1 MPKTETTEEKLFS
14 YLKKA
19 TSELQQSRRRV
30 AELEAAEAEPI
41 AIVGTAC
48 RYPGGVRSPED
59 LWRLVAEG
67 QHAISS
73 FPTDRGWDL
82 EDLYDPDPDRPGKS
96 YARDGGFLDGAA
108 QFDAAFFGISP
119 REALAMDPQQ
129 RLLLETTWEV
139 FERAGIDPTSL
150 RGSRTGVF
158 AGISHQD
165 YAAGQ
170 RPSAEVSEGHLMTGT
185 AVSVVSGRVAYAFGL
200 EGPAMTVDTACS
212 SSLVALH
219 LAAQALRN
227 GECTLAVAG
236 GVTVMATPGAFTRFS
251 RERGLAPDGRC
262 KAFSSDADGTGFSE
276 GVGVLLVERLSDAR
290 RNGHP
295 VLAVVSG
302 SAVNQDGASNGLTAP
317 NGPSQQR
324 VIQQALANAGLA
336 GADVDAVEA
345 HGTGTRLGDPIEAQA
360 LIATYGQ
367 ARSADRPLWLGSLK
381 SNIGHTQ
388 AAAGVAGVIKMIQ
401 AMGHGTLPRTLH
413 VNQPSP
419 QVDWAAGAV
428 ELLTEAM
435 PWPEG
440 DRPRRAGISSFGIS
454 GTNAH
459 VIIEQGAPPR
469 TASDPGESRADE
481 PGVRGGA
488 PVPATTESAT
498 EPQPV
503 PWLLSGHSATALRA
517 QADRL
522 KSYAANNTGIRP
534 ADIGFSLV
542 TTRAALEHRA
552 VVVAADHA
560 GFTAGLDALAEGR
573 TAPGVVSGTV
583 VAGARSAF
591 LFSGQ
596 GSQRVGMGRELQQAF
611 PVFAEAF
618 EAVCAQVDPYLEHP
632 LLDVVLAAPDSDF
645 GALLHQTAYTQ
656 PALFAL
662 EVALFR
668 LVESWGV
675 RPDYVAGHSV
685 GEIAAAHV
693 AGVFS
698 LEDAARL
705 VVARGQ
711 LMQALPAEGA
721 MVALQVSEDEVL
733 PSLTP
738 WLEQDR
744 VDVAA
749 VNGAASTVVSGDEE
763 AVLAVAEH
771 WQARGRKV
779 RRLTVSHAFHSP
791 RMDPMLDQFRVV
803 VEGIRFAEPA
813 IPVVSSVTGRLAEPG
828 QLTTADYWVRHVRQT
843 VRFHDALQTLQTEN
857 VTAFLEIGPD
867 GQLSAMTR
875 DFLTDTGAHAA
886 VAPLLRRERPEA
898 PSALTAIAGLH
909 THGVSID
916 WRTYF
921 TSTSTSTSTSTGTG
935 TGTGQATAD
944 TPVQLPTY
952 AFQHQSFWLGPTA
965 PVGDVST
972 AGLTSP
978 DHPLLS
984 AATTTAVDGSL
995 LLTGRLSQRSPAWI
1009 GDHRIGGVVLLP
1021 GTALVELVVRAG
1033 DQAGCSR
1040 IDELIML
1047 TPLTLPEHG
1056 AVRIQVAVGGPAHDG
1071 RRPVHIH
1078 SSTSD
1083 TTGDEQWTLNAS
1095 GLLTVEMTDPPAD
1108 LTPWPPQH
1116 ATRIPLD
1123 GLYERLAESGYGY
1136 GPVFQGL
1143 RAAWTLGDDT
1153 YAEVEIPAGDQTDTD
1168 RYELHPALLD
1178 AALHASSLQGDEAGA
1193 GQLLPFAWTGVSLY
1207 AAGASALLVK
1217 VSRTGPDTMALLVA
1231 DTEGHPVATVDS
1243 LTVRPMAIDQTAR
1256 STSHPDALFT
1266 VGLEWAQAREGNRTI
1281 PLSDC
1286 AMLAPDEP
1294 DLTSAPA
1301 WPGSSAQRYAG
1312 LAALAEICGTDGP
1325 VPAVVLAP
1333 FLPGDAAPAD
1343 TAAATHATTRRAA
1356 ALIKGWLGDD
1366 RFTDSRLVFVTRGAV
1381 ATSGRDELHD
1391 LEHSTVWGLVRS
1403 AQTENPGRFALLDLD
1418 DPDTVTEL
1426 PEAIL
1431 ADQAQLV
1438 LRDGRLGNLRLAKGA
1453 AIQDPD
1459 PGWGVDGTVL
1469 ITGGT
1474 GVLGGLVA
1482 RHLVAGHGVRR
1493 LLLCSRRGPDAP
1505 GAVELVAELTALGAD
1520 VTVAA
1525 CDAADR
1531 DALAA
1536 LLDTV
1541 PATHPLTGVVHTAGV
1556 IDDATVTTLTPE
1568 RIDAVLRPKVDAALN
1583 LHQLTAH
1590 LGLTRFVL
1598 FSSAAGLFGG
1608 AGQGNYAAAN
1618 AFLDALAQLRK
1629 RQGLPGV
1636 SLAWGAW
1643 VQDGGMTATLDAGD
1657 VERMARGGVLPLSHE
1672 QGLNLFDLAV
1682 AGSEPLVAPMR
1693 LDTTALRESG
1703 ATVPEML
1710 RGLVRERSRRR
1721 VGPSHTTSAAM
1732 ALEQRLSGLVEGERR
1747 AALLDLVCGHVARVL
1762 GHADPSSIEE
1772 TRPFKDTGFDSLTA
1786 VELRNVLHGATGLR
1800 LPATL
1805 VFDYPTPAALTDHL
1819 YDELLGSREDAVLA
1833 PITRAAYDEPIAI
1846 VAMSCRYPG
1855 GVCTPED
1862 LWRLVAEGR
1871 DTITDFPDDRGWDID
1886 ALYDPDP
1893 GHPGTS
1899 YTRRGGFLSDAAGFD
1914 PAFFRIS
1921 PREALAMDP
1930 QQRLL
1935 LEMTWE
1941 MFERA
1946 LIDPTT
1952 LKGSQAG
1959 VFIGTAGP
1967 GYGGRIHHESQ
1978 GVEGQQL
1985 FGGSAAVTSGRISYT
2000 FGLEGPAMTVD
2011 TMCSSSL
2018 VALHLAVQSLRN
2030 GESSMAL
2037 AGGVTVMSRP
2047 AAFTEF
2053 SRQRGLSP
2061 DGRCKSFADAADGTG
2076 WGEGAGVLLLERLSD
2091 ARRNGHPVL
2100 AVIRGS
2106 AVNQDGASNGL
2117 TAPNGPS
2124 QQRVIRQALANAS
2137 LSPAD
2142 VDAVE
2147 AHGTGTPLGDPIEA
2161 QALIATYGQD
2171 RPADR
2176 PLRLGSVKSNI
2187 AHAQAAAAVGGVI
2200 KMVQAI
2206 RHGLLPKT
2214 LHVEQPSRHVDWS
2227 AGSVELLTEAMPW
2240 PETDQPRRA
2249 GVSAF
2254 GGSGTNAHM
2263 IIEQAPA
2270 PDEEHTDGTSR
2281 TSGESGAEQA
2291 RPLPM
2296 VPWLLSAKTS
2306 QALAAQARRLSAHLR
2321 ANPDL
2326 RSADV
2331 AHSLLTT
2338 RSVHAERAVF
2348 IAGDRD
2354 EALAALDAL
2363 ADGTPA
2369 PHLVQGLADVS
2380 GKTVFVFPGQG
2391 SQWVGMAVELLD
2403 GSEVFAEHMAACA
2416 RALEPF
2422 VDWSLEDVL
2431 RQTDGTWPLE
2441 RVEVVQPVLW
2451 AVMVSLAGL
2460 WQAHG
2465 VEPAA
2470 VLGHSQGEIAAA
2482 CVAGALSLEDG
2493 ARVVALR
2500 SQAIAETLAGHG
2512 GMLSIAAPATDIA
2525 PLIARW
2531 NERISIATVNGPH
2544 SVVVAGDPDALE
2556 ALRGELE
2563 TRGLRNRR
2571 IPVDYASHTPHVEA
2585 IRERLLADLAVI
2597 QPRAASI
2604 PVLSTV
2610 TGAWLDTTV
2619 MDAEYWYRN
2628 LRQTVEFEA
2637 ATRTLLDQDHRYFVE
2652 ISPHPVLSAM
2662 VRDCLDTSRPVVTAP
2677 TLRRDRTD
2685 ATAALTAL
2693 AEAHGHGVPV
2703 DWASLFAGSTAR
2715 AVHLPTYPFQRQHY
2729 WLDSGTGSSDM
2740 STAGLASPDHPLLGA
2755 VTTVAG
2761 EDGHLFTGRLSVRT
2775 HPWLADHQIT
2785 GSVLLPGTAFVELAV
2800 RAGDQA
2806 GCGRVE
2812 ELTLLAP
2819 LVLPEEGSVRVQM
2832 KVGEPDATGR
2842 RTIEVYS
2849 SDQQAPGRERWV
2861 LNASGML
2868 AGEPVEAPPSLTT
2881 WPPEGAV
2888 PVPLDGFHD
2897 RLAARGFGYGPTFRG
2912 LSAAWSRGDE
2922 IFAEAALPSGHRQDA
2937 ARFGLHPA
2945 LLDAA
2950 LHAMELREPRPAGDG
2965 VRLPFAWNGF
2975 SLHASGAEAVR
2986 LRLAPTGADALSVT
3000 LADAIGRPVASARS
3014 LALRELSSDLLR
3026 PASVSYGD
3034 SLFRT
3039 AWIPALVGPEAESGP
3054 GRPSAGWA
3062 VLGPDPLGAANALN
3076 LTGTS
3081 CSCYPDLAALIAA
3094 VDGGAAVPEAVLAPY
3109 AAEPAPD
3116 AGSPADAVRA
3126 STGRALQLL
3135 QSWLSEDR
3143 LERSR
3148 LIVLTRGAVAVGTDE
3163 GVTDLVSAS
3172 VRGLVRSA
3180 QAEHPGRFSLV
3191 DIDDREESWAVL
3203 SAAAV
3208 SGEPQVALRCG
3219 QMKVPRLGSVDVP
3232 TTGMPEMPDVWGVD
3246 GTVLITGGTG
3256 VLGGL
3261 VARHLVAGHGVRR
3274 LLLCSRRGPDAP
3286 GAVELV
3292 AELTALG
3299 ADVTVAAC
3307 DAADRDALAALLD
3320 TVPATHPLTG
3330 VVHTAGVIDD
3340 ATVTTLTPERI
3351 DAVLRPK
3358 VDAALNLHQL
3368 TAHLGLTRF
3377 VLFSSAAGLFG
3388 GAGQGNYAAANAF
3401 LDALAQHRRANGLN
3415 AQSLAWGL
3423 WAEASGMTGHLD
3435 AADLARM
3442 GRSGL
3447 TAMPTGD
3454 GLALLDTAQRVDEAT
3469 LVTAALDTR
3478 ALHARAADGT
3488 LPALFHALVPV
3499 PRRSATSP
3507 AAQAAGPDGLRQRL
3521 SGLVVGERRAALL
3534 DLVCGHVARVLGHA
3548 DPSSIEE
3555 NKGFKD
3561 TGFDSLSAVE
3571 FRNRLHGATGL
3582 RLPATLVFDY
3592 PTPAA
3597 LTDHLYDELLGSRED
3612 AVLAPI
3618 TRAAYDPVDFDYP
3631 TPAAL
3636 TDHLYD
3642 ELLGSREDAVL
3653 APITRAAYD
3662 EPIAIVGMACRYPG
3676 GVESPEDLWQLV
3688 ADGRDAI
3695 SDFPADRGWNVES
3708 LYHPDPDHPG
3718 TSYTRAGGFLH
3729 DAADFDPEF
3738 FGISPREALATDP
3751 QQRLLLETSWEA
3763 MERAGINPSTL
3774 KGTPTGVFLGV
3785 MYNDYGTAMQQAAEV
3800 FEGHMA
3806 SGSAG
3811 SVASG
3816 RVSYT
3821 FGLEGPAVTVDTA
3834 CSSSLVALHL
3844 AAQALRNGECTLAL
3858 AGGVA
3863 VMSTPA
3869 TFVEF
3874 SRQRGLAA
3882 DGRCKAFADAADG
3895 TGWGE
3900 GVGVLLVERLSDARR
3915 NGHPVLAVVS
3925 GSAVNQD
3932 GASNGLT
3939 APNGPSQQRVIQQA
3953 LANAGLAGA
3962 DVDAV
3967 EAHGTGT
3974 RLGDPIEAQ
3983 ALIATYGQAR
3993 SADRPLWLGS
4003 LKSNI
4008 GHTQAAA
4015 GVAGVIKMV
4024 QAMQHGTLPPTL
4036 HIDQPTGQVDWA
4048 TGAVEL
4054 LTEAVPWPDSD
4065 RPRRVAVS
4073 SFGVSGTNAHV
4084 IIEHTPHTPHTTRTC
4099 PILPIPPGPA
4109 DCAGPSAGAW
4119 LLSAKTSQAL
4129 AAQARRLSAHL
4140 RANPDLRSADVA
4152 HSLLTTRSVHA
4163 ERAVFIAGDRDEA
4176 LAALDALADGTPAPH
4191 LVQGLADVSGKTV
4204 FVFPGQGS
4212 QWVGMAVELLDG
4224 SEVFAE
4230 HMAACARALEPFVDW
4245 SLEDVLRQTDGTWP
4259 LERVEVVQPVLW
4271 AVMVSLAGLWQA
4283 HGVEP
4288 AAVLGHSQGEIAAAC
4303 VAGALSLEDGARVVA
4318 LRSQAIA
4325 ETLAG
4330 HGGMLSI
4337 AAPATDIAP
4346 LIARWNERISIATV
4360 NGPHS
4365 VVVAGDPDALEALR
4379 GELETRGLRNRRI
4392 PVDYASH
4399 TPHVEAIRERLLAD
4413 LAVIQPR
4420 AASIPVLSTVTGAWL
4435 DTTVMDAEYWYR
4447 NLRQTVEFEAATRTL
4462 LDQDHRYFVE
4472 ISPHPVLTIGLQ
4484 QTIEETTAPARTLS
4498 TLRRNEGTLRHLF
4511 TSLAQA
4517 HAHGLTIDW
4526 TPAFTHTEPRTTP
4539 LPTYPFQHE
4548 RYWLDT
4554 AEPPVGQGAGTDTVE
4569 SGFWDAVEGE
4579 EWQTLADTLGVTA
4592 DAPFDSVMSAL
4603 SSWRL
4608 RQREQSLVDGWRY
4621 RIEWKPFR
4629 APVSAPD
4636 SVSGTWWVVVPA
4648 HAGDADRERAQAVR
4662 GTLESSGRARTI
4674 LVAVDPAADDRGSLE
4689 LKLRDAATE
4698 AGPPAGVLSLLA
4710 TDERPLPGH
4719 DVVPGGLAA
4728 NLALVQA
4735 LGDAQIDAPLWVGT
4749 CGAVSAGRS
4758 DRLANP
4764 GQAAVWGLGRVVAL
4778 EHPERWGGLIDLPVV
4793 LDPRAVER
4801 LVTVLAASGEE
4812 DQLAVRASGVLV
4824 RRLVR
4829 VPARQVPD
4837 GVQWKPEGTVLV
4849 TGGTG
4854 ALGAEVARWLAHGGA
4869 EHLVLTSRR
4878 GGSAPG
4884 AAELTDELL
4893 ALGTEVTLAACDM
4906 ADRDAVAALLAEH
4919 APSSVVHTA
4928 GVLDDGVLDSLDRGR
4943 LESVLLPKVAAARHL
4958 HELTKDANVSA
4969 FVLFSSA
4976 AGVLGSAGQGNYAAA
4991 NAYLDALAE
5000 QRRADGLV
5008 AHSIAWGAW
5017 DGGGLAVGDSVVEER
5032 LRHGGVVPMRPQ
5044 LAITALQQTLDRAE
5058 TAVVIADVDW
5068 PRYLTAVTPRP
5079 WLADLPEVAQALNAD
5094 DAAGAPCGTAGQGS
5108 SPLAERLSGRPAPEQ
5123 RRLVL
5128 DLVRT
5133 NVAAV
5138 LGHAGAESIE
5148 SGRAFRELGFD
5159 SLTAV
5164 ELRNRLAAATGLR
5177 LPTTLVFD
5185 YPSAAVLADHLYAQ
5199 AIGSDEGPVA
5209 DLSSG
5214 ADPAAGPDDEPI
5226 AIVSMSC
5233 RFPGGVSSP
5242 EELWQ
5247 LLLAGEDTI
5256 TGFPDDRDWDVD
5268 ALYDPDPDHP
5278 GTTYSRSGAFLSD
5291 AAGFDATL
5299 FGISPREA
5307 LAMDPQQRLLL
5318 ETAWEVFERAGIDP
5332 TSVRGSRAG
5341 VFVGTNGQDYARHV
5355 PQEPIGVEGYLLA
5368 GNAASVISGRLSYT
5382 FGLEGPAV
5390 TVDTACS
5397 SSLVALHLAVQA
5409 LRNGECSIALAG
5421 GVSVMSTPAAFVEFS
5436 RQRGLAADGRCKA
5449 FADAADG
5456 TGWGE
5461 GVGVLLVERLSD
5473 ARRNGHPVLAVVRGS
5488 AVNQDGASNGLTAP
5502 NGPSQQRVIRQ
5513 ALVDAALTGSDI
5525 DAVEAHGTGTR
5536 LGDPIEAQALIATYG
5551 QDRPAN
5557 RPLWLGSVKSN
5568 IAHTQAAAGVAGVIK
5583 MVQAIRHGV
5592 LPKTL
5597 HVDRPTSHVDW
5608 EAGAVELLTEA
5619 MPWPETD
5626 RPRRAG
5632 ISSFGVSGTN
5642 AHTIVEQAPAAED
5655 EPETGPPADAPPTVV
5670 PWVLSAATE
5679 DALREQAARL
5689 ATYLDE
5695 RPEPSP
5701 ADIGSSL
5708 VTTRA
5713 ALDHRAVVLG
5723 EDRDAL
5729 RAGLVLL
5736 ANGKSGPAV
5745 VRGLARPGQKVA
5757 FLFTGQG
5764 SQRLGMGRELH
5775 RHLPVFR
5782 QFFDEACAALDAH
5795 LPVPIAA
5802 ALFAQA
5808 DGADAGLIDG
5818 TEFAQPALFA
5828 LEVALCRTLEF
5839 CGVRPVYVAGHSVGE
5854 IAAAHVAGVFS
5865 LEDAARLVVAR
5876 GQLMQALPAGGAMV
5890 ALQVSEDDL
5899 LPSLTPWLEQDRL
5912 GIAAVNGAASTVV
5925 SGDEEA
5931 VLAVAEHWQ
5940 ARGRKVRRLTVSHA
5954 FHSPRMDPMLD
5965 QFRVVVE
5972 GIRFAEPAIPVVSS
5986 VTGRLAEPGQLT
5998 TADYW
6003 VRHVRQTVRFHDAL
6017 QTLQTEN
6024 VTAFLE
6030 IGPDGQLSAMAQE
6043 TLTAQVHTIP
6053 TLRKNRSETTGLLT
6067 ALAQLHTT
6075 GTVPDW
6081 TAYLNHHPTPS
6092 TPVPTYPFQHHHY
6105 WMHGGTQATDVSS
6118 AGLSGANHPLL
6129 GAAVPLAGGEGH
6141 LFTGRLSVRTHRWLA
6156 DHQVGSTVVLPGT
6169 AFVELA
6175 VRAGDQ
6181 VGCGHV
6187 EELTLEAPLVLPE
6200 SGAVQIQLRLRR
6212 ADESGRRELVVYGR
6226 LATDREDL
6234 WSEEEWTRHASGVVV
6249 AAAPSAPEPVQ
6260 LTVWPPEGA
6269 TELIVKDLYERIAGT
6284 SFGYGPAFQGLRA
6297 AWRLDDAVF
6306 AEVVLPQD
6314 QYAVASRFG
6323 LHPAL
6328 LDAALH
6334 GVALGQ
6340 PAADTAEPHTDRM
6353 PFSWSGVTLYAAGAT
6368 ALRVRLDIASPED
6381 VSLLVADGS
6390 GAPVAAVNSLKL
6402 RPVAA
6407 DLASAGVADSLFR
6420 LEWSKAVDDEPGRAE
6435 PGQWALIG
6443 TPPGADFTPGEDG
6456 VIIGSYPDMAALTDA
6471 LDKGVAVPQRV
6482 LLSAPSEEEQDQ
6494 AHDLASAVDKATN
6507 ALLAVLQQWLS
6518 DDRFDSSRLAVLT
6531 RHAVSTAGQEDVTD
6545 LAHASWWGL
6554 VRSAQSEHPDRFVLA
6569 DTDGTQISH
6578 AALLPALLSGEP
6590 QVALRDGTRYVPRL
6604 ARAVASGDG
6613 PVARVDPAGT
6623 VLVTG
6628 GTGTLGS
6635 SLARHLVVEHG
6646 VRRLLLVSRRGGES
6660 EGAAELVAELTG
6672 LGADVTVAACD
6683 VGDRGAVAELLAGI
6697 PAGHPLTAVVHAS
6710 GVTDDAVIEALTAE
6724 QVGRVLRSKVDG
6736 AVNLHE
6742 LTRGL
6747 DLSAF
6752 VLFSSAAGVFGNP
6765 GQGNYAAANAFLDA
6779 LAVRRRAEGLAAR
6792 SLAWGLW
6799 EEASAMTSRLAG
6811 ADLVR
6816 MGRAGL
6822 LPLTTGQ
6829 GLALFDAAHRTDEP
6843 LVLPMRL
6850 DTTALR
6856 STTGQPPALLR
6867 NLVRVQA
6874 RRTAGAAPGPDAA
6887 ATFQQQLI
6895 SLSVAER
6902 GRVLLETVRGHA
6914 AAVLGHSGPEAV
6926 DVDKGFMEAGFDSLS
6941 AVEFRNRLTSTT
6953 GLRMPATVTFDYPSP
6968 AALAEHLLTR
6978 LVPEV
6983 AMPAEEQHPH
6993 TRPEDGPV
7001 DRPGDEQGGAIDDM
7015 DVDSLVE
7022 LALGE

>member
-1 MPKTETTEEKLFS
+1 M
-14 YLKKA
+14 
-19 TSELQQSRRRV
+19 
-30 AELEAAEAEPI
+30 
-41 AIVGTAC
+41 
-48 RYPGGVRSPED
+48 
-59 LWRLVAEG
+59 
-67 QHAISS
+67 
-73 FPTDRGWDL
+73 
-82 EDLYDPDPDRPGKS
+82 
-96 YARDGGFLDGAA
+96 
-108 QFDAAFFGISP
+108 
-119 REALAMDPQQ
+119 
-129 RLLLETTWEV
+129 
-139 FERAGIDPTSL
+139 
-150 RGSRTGVF
+150 
-158 AGISHQD
+158 
-165 YAAGQ
+165 
-170 RPSAEVSEGHLMTGT
+170 
-185 AVSVVSGRVAYAFGL
+185 
-200 EGPAMTVDTACS
+200 
-212 SSLVALH
+212 
-219 LAAQALRN
+219 
-227 GECTLAVAG
+227 
-236 GVTVMATPGAFTRFS
+236 
-251 RERGLAPDGRC
+251 
-262 KAFSSDADGTGFSE
+262 
-276 GVGVLLVERLSDAR
+276 
-290 RNGHP
+290 
-295 VLAVVSG
+295 
-302 SAVNQDGASNGLTAP
+302 
-317 NGPSQQR
+317 
-324 VIQQALANAGLA
+324 
-336 GADVDAVEA
+336 
-345 HGTGTRLGDPIEAQA
+345 
-360 LIATYGQ
+360 
-367 ARSADRPLWLGSLK
+367 
-381 SNIGHTQ
+381 
-388 AAAGVAGVIKMIQ
+388 
-401 AMGHGTLPRTLH
+401 
-413 VNQPSP
+413 
-419 QVDWAAGAV
+419 
-428 ELLTEAM
+428 
-435 PWPEG
+435 
-440 DRPRRAGISSFGIS
+440 
-454 GTNAH
+454 
-459 VIIEQGAPPR
+459 
-469 TASDPGESRADE
+469 
-481 PGVRGGA
+481 
-488 PVPATTESAT
+488 
-498 EPQPV
+498 
-503 PWLLSGHSATALRA
+503 
-517 QADRL
+517 
-522 KSYAANNTGIRP
+522 
-534 ADIGFSLV
+534 
-542 TTRAALEHRA
+542 
-552 VVVAADHA
+552 
-560 GFTAGLDALAEGR
+560 
-573 TAPGVVSGTV
+573 
-583 VAGARSAF
+583 
-591 LFSGQ
+591 
-596 GSQRVGMGRELQQAF
+596 
-611 PVFAEAF
+611 
-618 EAVCAQVDPYLEHP
+618 
-632 LLDVVLAAPDSDF
+632 
-645 GALLHQTAYTQ
+645 
-656 PALFAL
+656 
-662 EVALFR
+662 
-668 LVESWGV
+668 
-675 RPDYVAGHSV
+675 
-685 GEIAAAHV
+685 
-693 AGVFS
+693 
-698 LEDAARL
+698 
-705 VVARGQ
+705 
-711 LMQALPAEGA
+711 
-721 MVALQVSEDEVL
+721 
-733 PSLTP
+733 
-738 WLEQDR
+738 
-744 VDVAA
+744 
-749 VNGAASTVVSGDEE
+749 
-763 AVLAVAEH
+763 
-771 WQARGRKV
+771 
-779 RRLTVSHAFHSP
+779 
-791 RMDPMLDQFRVV
+791 
-803 VEGIRFAEPA
+803 
-813 IPVVSSVTGRLAEPG
+813 
-828 QLTTADYWVRHVRQT
+828 
-843 VRFHDALQTLQTEN
+843 
-857 VTAFLEIGPD
+857 
-867 GQLSAMTR
+867 
-875 DFLTDTGAHAA
+875 
-886 VAPLLRRERPEA
+886 
-898 PSALTAIAGLH
+898 
-909 THGVSID
+909 
-916 WRTYF
+916 
-921 TSTSTSTSTSTGTG
+921 
-935 TGTGQATAD
+935 
-944 TPVQLPTY
+944 
-952 AFQHQSFWLGPTA
+952 
-965 PVGDVST
+965 
-972 AGLTSP
+972 
-978 DHPLLS
+978 
-984 AATTTAVDGSL
+984 
-995 LLTGRLSQRSPAWI
+995 
-1009 GDHRIGGVVLLP
+1009 
-1021 GTALVELVVRAG
+1021 
-1033 DQAGCSR
+1033 
-1040 IDELIML
+1040 
-1047 TPLTLPEHG
+1047 
-1056 AVRIQVAVGGPAHDG
+1056 
-1071 RRPVHIH
+1071 
-1078 SSTSD
+1078 
-1083 TTGDEQWTLNAS
+1083 
-1095 GLLTVEMTDPPAD
+1095 
-1108 LTPWPPQH
+1108 
-1116 ATRIPLD
+1116 
-1123 GLYERLAESGYGY
+1123 
-1136 GPVFQGL
+1136 
-1143 RAAWTLGDDT
+1143 
-1153 YAEVEIPAGDQTDTD
+1153 
-1168 RYELHPALLD
+1168 
-1178 AALHASSLQGDEAGA
+1178 
-1193 GQLLPFAWTGVSLY
+1193 
-1207 AAGASALLVK
+1207 
-1217 VSRTGPDTMALLVA
+1217 
-1231 DTEGHPVATVDS
+1231 
-1243 LTVRPMAIDQTAR
+1243 
-1256 STSHPDALFT
+1256 
-1266 VGLEWAQAREGNRTI
+1266 
-1281 PLSDC
+1281 
-1286 AMLAPDEP
+1286 
-1294 DLTSAPA
+1294 
-1301 WPGSSAQRYAG
+1301 
-1312 LAALAEICGTDGP
+1312 
-1325 VPAVVLAP
+1325 
-1333 FLPGDAAPAD
+1333 
-1343 TAAATHATTRRAA
+1343 
-1356 ALIKGWLGDD
+1356 
-1366 RFTDSRLVFVTRGAV
+1366 
-1381 ATSGRDELHD
+1381 
-1391 LEHSTVWGLVRS
+1391 
-1403 AQTENPGRFALLDLD
+1403 
-1418 DPDTVTEL
+1418 
-1426 PEAIL
+1426 
-1431 ADQAQLV
+1431 
-1438 LRDGRLGNLRLAKGA
+1438 
-1453 AIQDPD
+1453 
-1459 PGWGVDGTVL
+1459 
-1469 ITGGT
+1469 
-1474 GVLGGLVA
+1474 
-1482 RHLVAGHGVRR
+1482 
-1493 LLLCSRRGPDAP
+1493 
-1505 GAVELVAELTALGAD
+1505 
-1520 VTVAA
+1520 
-1525 CDAADR
+1525 
-1531 DALAA
+1531 
-1536 LLDTV
+1536 
-1541 PATHPLTGVVHTAGV
+1541 
-1556 IDDATVTTLTPE
+1556 
-1568 RIDAVLRPKVDAALN
+1568 
-1583 LHQLTAH
+1583 
-1590 LGLTRFVL
+1590 
-1598 FSSAAGLFGG
+1598 
-1608 AGQGNYAAAN
+1608 
-1618 AFLDALAQLRK
+1618 
-1629 RQGLPGV
+1629 
-1636 SLAWGAW
+1636 
-1643 VQDGGMTATLDAGD
+1643 
-1657 VERMARGGVLPLSHE
+1657 
-1672 QGLNLFDLAV
+1672 
-1682 AGSEPLVAPMR
+1682 
-1693 LDTTALRESG
+1693 
-1703 ATVPEML
+1703 
-1710 RGLVRERSRRR
+1710 
-1721 VGPSHTTSAAM
+1721 
-1732 ALEQRLSGLVEGERR
+1732 
-1747 AALLDLVCGHVARVL
+1747 
-1762 GHADPSSIEE
+1762 
-1772 TRPFKDTGFDSLTA
+1772 
-1786 VELRNVLHGATGLR
+1786 
-1800 LPATL
+1800 
-1805 VFDYPTPAALTDHL
+1805 
-1819 YDELLGSREDAVLA
+1819 
-1833 PITRAAYDEPIAI
+1833 
-1846 VAMSCRYPG
+1846 
-1855 GVCTPED
+1855 
-1862 LWRLVAEGR
+1862 
-1871 DTITDFPDDRGWDID
+1871 
-1886 ALYDPDP
+1886 
-1893 GHPGTS
+1893 
-1899 YTRRGGFLSDAAGFD
+1899 
-1914 PAFFRIS
+1914 
-1921 PREALAMDP
+1921 
-1930 QQRLL
+1930 
-1935 LEMTWE
+1935 
-1941 MFERA
+1941 
-1946 LIDPTT
+1946 
-1952 LKGSQAG
+1952 
-1959 VFIGTAGP
+1959 
-1967 GYGGRIHHESQ
+1967 
-1978 GVEGQQL
+1978 
-1985 FGGSAAVTSGRISYT
+1985 
-2000 FGLEGPAMTVD
+2000 
-2011 TMCSSSL
+2011 
-2018 VALHLAVQSLRN
+2018 
-2030 GESSMAL
+2030 
-2037 AGGVTVMSRP
+2037 
-2047 AAFTEF
+2047 
-2053 SRQRGLSP
+2053 
-2061 DGRCKSFADAADGTG
+2061 
-2076 WGEGAGVLLLERLSD
+2076 
-2091 ARRNGHPVL
+2091 
-2100 AVIRGS
+2100 
-2106 AVNQDGASNGL
+2106 
-2117 TAPNGPS
+2117 
-2124 QQRVIRQALANAS
+2124 
-2137 LSPAD
+2137 
-2142 VDAVE
+2142 
-2147 AHGTGTPLGDPIEA
+2147 
-2161 QALIATYGQD
+2161 
-2171 RPADR
+2171 
-2176 PLRLGSVKSNI
+2176 
-2187 AHAQAAAAVGGVI
+2187 
-2200 KMVQAI
+2200 
-2206 RHGLLPKT
+2206 
-2214 LHVEQPSRHVDWS
+2214 
-2227 AGSVELLTEAMPW
+2227 
-2240 PETDQPRRA
+2240 
-2249 GVSAF
+2249 
-2254 GGSGTNAHM
+2254 
-2263 IIEQAPA
+2263 
-2270 PDEEHTDGTSR
+2270 
-2281 TSGESGAEQA
+2281 
-2291 RPLPM
+2291 
-2296 VPWLLSAKTS
+2296 
-2306 QALAAQARRLSAHLR
+2306 
-2321 ANPDL
+2321 
-2326 RSADV
+2326 
-2331 AHSLLTT
+2331 
-2338 RSVHAERAVF
+2338 
-2348 IAGDRD
+2348 
-2354 EALAALDAL
+2354 
-2363 ADGTPA
+2363 
-2369 PHLVQGLADVS
+2369 S

-2422 VDWSLEDVL
+2422 VGWSLEDVL
-2431 RQTDGTWPLE
+2431 RQVDGTWSLD
-2441 RVEVVQPVLW
+2441 RVDVVQPVLW

-2500 SQAIAETLAGHG
+2500 SRAIAEALAGHG
-2512 GMLSIAAPATDIA
+2512 GMLSIAAPATEVTA
-2525 PLIARW
+2525 LITPWGRQ
-2531 NERISIATVNGPH
+2531 ITIATVNGPH

-2652 ISPHPVLSAM
+2652 ISPHPVLTTAIQET
-2662 VRDCLDTSRPVVTAP
+2662 LDVTDTAAVATG
-2677 TLRRDRTD
+2677 TLRRNEGSLRRFQ
-2685 ATAALTAL
+2685 LAL
-2693 AEAHGHGVPV
+2693 AELVTRGLTPHWPALYP
-2703 DWASLFAGSTAR
+2703 DAR
-2715 AVHLPTYPFQRQHY
+2715 HTDLPTYPFQRERY
-2729 WLDSGTGSSDM
+2729 WPRISAVKVGDVRSI
-2740 STAGLASPDHPLLGA
+2740 GLGGADHPLLSM
-2755 VTTVAG
+2755 TVPLADAG
-2761 EDGHLFTGRLSVRT
+2761 GLVLAGRLSRET
-2775 HPWLADHQIT
+2775 HPWLTDHAVR
-2785 GSVLLPGTAFVELAV
+2785 GEVLLPGTAFVELAIH
-2800 RAGDQA
+2800 AGDQVGCARVAELTIESPLFLPERGGIQIQAAVGAPDDSGLRQLTVDSRHEDAPDDVPWTRNATGVLTPEDASAEFDFGVWPPPAARRAEHDALYERLA
-2806 GCGRVE
+2806 GSGLEYGPLFQGVRTVWQQGE
-2812 ELTLLAP
+2812 EL
-2819 LVLPEEGSVRVQM
+2819 
-2832 KVGEPDATGR
+2832 
-2842 RTIEVYS
+2842 
-2849 SDQQAPGRERWV
+2849 
-2861 LNASGML
+2861 
-2868 AGEPVEAPPSLTT
+2868 
-2881 WPPEGAV
+2881 
-2888 PVPLDGFHD
+2888 
-2897 RLAARGFGYGPTFRG
+2897 
-2912 LSAAWSRGDE
+2912 
-2922 IFAEAALPSGHRQDA
+2922 FAEIRLPDTEHEDSG
-2937 ARFGLHPA
+2937 RFAIHPA
-2945 LLDAA
+2945 LLDATLHPLA
-2950 LHAMELREPRPAGDG
+2950 LGATETAEGAEI
-2965 VRLPFAWNGF
+2965 RLPFAWTGV
-2975 SLHASGAEAVR
+2975 SLYASGATTLRVRLSGTGAGSGAVR
-2986 LRLAPTGADALSVT
+2986 IEAADEIGAPVVT
-3000 LADAIGRPVASARS
+3000 VDSMVARPVAAGQ
-3014 LALRELSSDLLR
+3014 LAG
-3026 PASVSYGD
+3026 ASGQRQD
-3034 SLFRT
+3034 SLYQISWT
-3039 AWIPALVGPEAESGP
+3039 ALPLPI
-3054 GRPSAGWA
+3054 RAGSRSSA
-3062 VLGPDPLGAANALN
+3062 VLGPDALGIRAVLGA
-3076 LTGTS
+3076 GS
-3081 CSCYPDLAALIAA
+3081 FPDLAAVAEAGDIPELVFLTCPPIAVASAGDVRAA
-3094 VDGGAAVPEAVLAPY
+3094 V
-3109 AAEPAPD
+3109 
-3116 AGSPADAVRA
+3116 R
-3126 STGRALQLL
+3126 RALTTV
-3135 QSWLSEDR
+3135 QSWVTDDR
-3143 LERSR
+3143 FDGSR

-3208 SGEPQVALRCG
+3208 SDEPQLALRCG

-3435 AADLARM
+3435 AADLARYQES
-3442 GRSGL
+3442 GAAPLSSEDGL
-3447 TAMPTGD
+3447 TLFDAAVTAD
-3454 GLALLDTAQRVDEAT
+3454 EALLVPTKLDVRVWE
-3469 LVTAALDTR
+3469 TR
-3478 ALHARAADGT
+3478 ARTSPET
-3488 LPALFHALVPV
+3488 LPALLRSLVRGPARRTAKAASTTEGPAL
-3499 PRRSATSP
+3499 
-3507 AAQAAGPDGLRQRL
+3507 AQQLARL
-3521 SGLVVGERRAALL
+3521 PEDEWHETLLELVRT
-3534 DLVCGHVARVLGHA
+3534 HVASVLGYSGAHTIDA
-3548 DPSSIEE
+3548 HRAFRDL
-3555 NKGFKD
+3555 
-3561 TGFDSLSAVE
+3561 GFDSLMAVAL
-3571 FRNRLHGATGL
+3571 RNQLATATGL
-3582 RLPATLVFDY
+3582 KFAATLVFDH
-3592 PTPAA
+3592 PTPTALVEYLRSEVLGARGTVAVRPRLTGGAA
-3597 LTDHLYDELLGSRED
+3597 
-3612 AVLAPI
+3612 
-3618 TRAAYDPVDFDYP
+3618 
-3631 TPAAL
+3631 
-3636 TDHLYD
+3636 
-3642 ELLGSREDAVL
+3642 
-3653 APITRAAYD
+3653 D

-3785 MYNDYGTAMQQAAEV
+3785 MYNDYASRPLALP
-3800 FEGHMA
+3800 EGVEGYLGG
-3806 SGSAG
+3806 GSAG

-4084 IIEHTPHTPHTTRTC
+4084 IIEHTPHTPHTTRTSQSSQS
-4099 PILPIPPGPA
+4099 PQAPQTVQAHRPVP
-4109 DCAGPSAGAW
+4109 W